1 MDIVQDDRVPTTGLK
16 GQEELGRNEVLNRVL
31 VTAAQMQAIEARVF
45 AAGMPIAALMEKV
58 AGLIAQRVMEL
69 YPQSQHPQ
77 PQSLRIAVLVGSG
90 HNGGD
95 ALVVARELHLQGYQ
109 VMLCC
114 PMTQLKDL
122 TQTHLNYAISL
133 GIPCYRDIAEMPTCD
148 VWIDGLFGFGLDRSI
163 SGQLAEIVTH
173 INQQNRPVVSIDL
186 PSGIHTDTG
195 SILGIAIR
203 ATHTLCLGLWKL
215 GLLQDR
221 ALPYVGQVELID
233 FGLPLSDIQA
243 VLGSKPTIQRITPT
257 SALAGL
263 CLDRP
268 LTAHKYHLGH
278 LLLVVGSQRYP
289 GAAILAGLAAQAS
302 GVGML
307 SIAVPAS
314 LQLWVVSK
322 IPGALVIPCPETSS
336 GAIAGLPPEIQLEK
350 YQAIAVGCGLTPDAQ
365 AVVDDLLA
373 CDRPLILDAD
383 GLNCLGDRATVLLSQ
398 RQAPT
403 ILTPHSGEFE
413 RLWPGHLQQ
422 ASDPTTAVQQVARA
436 SQATVLLKGA
446 RVTIANPQGD
456 VRINPASTPALA
468 RGGSGDVLTGLM
480 GGLWAQALGL
490 ADRATRQQS
499 PENVPNFGD
508 PLQMAETATWWHAQ
522 AGILAARE
530 RSKLGVDPETLT
542 QYLLKAIVQFVGS
555 SSERQKI

>member
-1 MDIVQDDRVPTTGLK
+1 MDIVQNDRVPTTGLK
-16 GQEELGRNEVLNRVL
+16 GQEELGRDEVLNRVV

-45 AAGMPIAALMEKV
+45 AAGMPVAALMEKV
-58 AGLIAQRVMEL
+58 AGLIAQRVMER
-69 YPQSQHPQ
+69 YPQ
-77 PQSLRIAVLVGSG
+77 PQFPRVAILVGSG

-95 ALVVARELHLQGYQ
+95 ALVVAREMHLQGYQ
-109 VMLCC
+109 VFLCC

-122 TQTHLNYAISL
+122 TQTHLNYALSL
-133 GIPCYRDIAEMPTCD
+133 GIPCHHQISEMPNCD
-148 VWIDGLFGFGLDRSI
+148 VWIDGLFGFGLDRAI
-163 SGQLAEIVTH
+163 SGQLAESITQ

-195 SILGIAIR
+195 AILGIAIR

-221 ALPYVGQVELID
+221 AIPYIGQGELID
-233 FGLPLSDIQA
+233 FGLPQPDIQA
-243 VLGSKPTIQRITPT
+243 VLGAHPIIQRITPT

-263 CLDRP
+263 CLPRP

-302 GVGML
+302 GVGMV

-322 IPGALVIPCPETSS
+322 IPGALVIPCPETHS
-336 GAIAGLPPEIQLEK
+336 GAIAGFPPEIQLAK
-350 YQAIAVGCGLTPDAQ
+350 YQAIAVGCGLTRDAQ
-365 AVVDDLLA
+365 PVVDNLLA

-383 GLNCLGDRATVLLSQ
+383 GLNCLVDRATARLPQ

-413 RLWPGHLQQ
+413 RLWPGQLKQ
-422 ASDPTTAVQQVARA
+422 ASDPTAAVQQAA
-436 SQATVLLKGA
+436 QACQATVLLKGA
-446 RVTIANPQGD
+446 RVAIANPEGE

-480 GGLWAQALGL
+480 GGLWAQAIGL
-490 ADRATRQQS
+490 AHRSSAS
-499 PENVPNFGD
+499 VSNLVD
-508 PLQMAETATWWHAQ
+508 PLQIAQTAAWWHAQ
-522 AGILAARE
+522 AGILAASE
-530 RSKLGVDPETLT
+530 RSDLGVDPEILT
-542 QYLLKAIVQFVGS
+542 QYLLKTIVQFIGS
-555 SSERQKI
+555 R